1 MFAIL
6 TSPMIEQYTFYYE
19 RRFIMF
25 TIGIKSI
32 FGNKEIEKVQNSIE
46 DKSIERL
53 DIDDLNERLL
63 RSNERL
69 MKNFT
74 EILKNM

>member
-1 MFAIL
+1 
-6 TSPMIEQYTFYYE
+6 
-19 RRFIMF
+19 MF

-32 FGNKEIEKVQNSIE
+32 FRDREIEKVQNSVE
-46 DKSIERL
+46 DKTIDRL

-74 EILKNM
+74 EILRNM

>member
-1 MFAIL
+1 
-6 TSPMIEQYTFYYE
+6 
-19 RRFIMF
+19 MF

-32 FGNKEIEKVQNSIE
+32 FRDREIEKVQNSVE

-74 EILKNM
+74 EILRNM